1 MKPIAVRTQFKEGIT
16 QAIENLYHRAFF
28 KKWLDDL

>member
-1 MKPIAVRTQFKEGIT
+1 MKPIVVRTQFKEGIT
-16 QAIENLYHRAFF
+16 QSIENLYHRAFF

>member
-1 MKPIAVRTQFKEGIT
+1 MRPTIIRTQFKEGTT
-16 QAIENLYHRAFF
+16 QSIENLYRRAFL